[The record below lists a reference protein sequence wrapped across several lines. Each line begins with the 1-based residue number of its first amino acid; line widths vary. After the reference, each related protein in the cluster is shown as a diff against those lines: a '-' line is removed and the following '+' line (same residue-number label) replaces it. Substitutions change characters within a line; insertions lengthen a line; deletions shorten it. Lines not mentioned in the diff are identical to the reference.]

1 MKKAELR
8 KTYLQKR
15 ETLSQDEVLYFSQK
29 IFEKFI
35 LQFKPIENQKVH
47 CFLSVSEMGEVDTN
61 LFINYFF
68 EHHIRVFVPKIYQKK
83 LISVEITKDT
93 PLIKSSWGIEEPKS
107 NEDSG
112 EKNYDFV
119 VTPLL
124 YCDNQGNRVGY
135 GKGYYDGF
143 FSTIN
148 SNSLRI
154 GVGFFTPNEDI
165 DDVWE
170 GDIPLNYL
178 VTPTEVL
185 SFGGITSKS
194 TK

>member
-1 MKKAELR
+1 MKKVELR
-8 KTYLQKR
+8 KKYLQKR
-15 ETLSQDEVLYFSQK
+15 ETLSQDEVLSFSQK
-29 IFEKFI
+29 IFENFI
-35 LQFKPIENQKVH
+35 LQFKPLENQKVH

-83 LISVEITKDT
+83 LISVEITKDS

-112 EKNYDFV
+112 EENYDFV

-135 GKGYYDGF
+135 GKGYYDRYFTNG
-143 FSTIN
+143 
-148 SNSLRI
+148 RVQKW
-154 GVGFFTPNEDI
+154 GVCFDFQLMNKIPAEPFDI
-165 DDVWE
+165 KMDKV
-170 GDIPLNYL
+170 
-178 VTPTEVL
+178 
-185 SFGGITSKS
+185 ITSS
-194 TK
+194 VVVE